1 MKNITLTACALVF
14 IILGFPA
21 YGAADRPNVVIIL
34 ADDLGYGDL
43 GCYNADSNIPTPNLD
58 RLATEGMRFTDA
70 HSPSAVCSPTRYGLL
85 TGRYAWRTEMKS
97 RVLWAFDRPLIEP
110 DRWTIARMMKGAGY
124 HTACIGK
131 WHLGWAWPTR
141 EGKPLDL
148 PFKIGRPGP
157 HAERVR
163 LARIV
168 DYSKPLGGGPL
179 GAGFDFYF
187 GDDVINQP
195 PFLWI
200 EDDRCLTLPTLP
212 NHPKILHGSSNGP
225 CTPDWD
231 HAKVLPRMTER
242 AIDYLRKRGS
252 SKDQPFLLYFP
263 LTAPHVPIVPPG
275 RFSGKSVYGPYG
287 DFVYY
292 VDWIVGRIAA
302 TLEETG
308 AAANTLLVFTSDNGS
323 YAGNLKGHR
332 PNGSLRGRKGQ
343 IFEGGHR
350 VPLII
355 RWPGKVAA
363 NSRNDQLV
371 GLNDL
376 PATFAAILKNPID
389 DGTAEDSV
397 NLMPTLRDPEKP
409 VRNSLVHHSVLGE
422 FALRSGKWKI
432 IPSKKMLFDLEADL
446 GERTNLAA
454 KHPKIVAELKQLMGE
469 ITVAKADKKNASK
482 PSGPKFQLDYKKKG
496 LHDGL
501 RQIKATLGKDS
512 VIFDVTDQVGIGG
525 GAINLVEGQWPKK
538 VFIRL
543 HLTGLEGFGVTVGD
557 KTFLGSYH
565 GENFPS
571 GKNRLQTR
579 MLDVKGNPLKG
590 RYLLKFTDPN
600 ASKRIIGYYEAEVP
614 QSALKSGAKKI
625 DLSWV
630 DFYRR

>member
-1 MKNITLTACALVF
+1 MKVLIPIVIGLMA
-14 IILGFPA
+14 PA
-21 YGAADRPNVVIIL
+21 SAPAESEKAPKPNVVIIL

-43 GCYNADSNIPTPNLD
+43 ECYNADSKIPTPNLD
-58 RLATEGMRFTDA
+58 RLAAEGMRFTDA

-97 RVLWAFDRPLIEP
+97 LVLWAFDRPLIEP

-148 PFKIGRPGP
+148 PFKIGQPGP

-163 LARIV
+163 LARTV

-200 EDDRCLTLPTLP
+200 EDNRCLTLPTLL

-231 HAKVLPRMTER
+231 QAKVLPRMTER
-242 AIDYLRKRGS
+242 AIDYLRKRGNS
-252 SKDQPFLLYFP
+252 NDQPFLLYFP

-275 RFSGKSVYGPYG
+275 RFAGKSVYGPYG
-287 DFVYY
+287 DFVHY

-308 AAANTLLVFTSDNGS
+308 AAANTLVVFTSDNGS

-355 RWPGKVAA
+355 RWPEQVAA
-363 NSRNDQLV
+363 GSRNDQLV

-376 PATFAAILKNPID
+376 PATLAAILESPIEE
-389 DGTAEDSV
+389 GEAEDSI
-397 NLMPTLRDPEKP
+397 NLLPTLRDPGKP
-409 VRNSLVHHSVLGE
+409 VRDSLVHHSVSGE
-422 FALRSGKWKI
+422 FALRSGKWKM
-432 IPSKKMLFDLEADL
+432 IPSKKMLF
-446 GERTNLAA
+446 NLATDPVEV
-454 KHPKIVAELKQLMGE
+454 KNQWNDQLKIISELKQLMGQ
-469 ITVAKADKKNASK
+469 ITIARADKKNASK

-496 LHDGL
+496 PHDGP
-501 RQIKATLGKDS
+501 R
-512 VIFDVTDQVGIGG
+512 
-525 GAINLVEGQWPKK
+525 
-538 VFIRL
+538 
-543 HLTGLEGFGVTVGD
+543 
-557 KTFLGSYH
+557 
-565 GENFPS
+565 
-571 GKNRLQTR
+571 
-579 MLDVKGNPLKG
+579 
-590 RYLLKFTDPN
+590 
-600 ASKRIIGYYEAEVP
+600 
-614 QSALKSGAKKI
+614 
-625 DLSWV
+625 
-630 DFYRR
+630 

>member
-1 MKNITLTACALVF
+1 MDFTKRSLFHVL
-14 IILGFPA
+14 LGCLA
-21 YGAADRPNVVIIL
+21 TGLSARAAHVDVPVGKPNVVLIL

-43 GCYNADSNIPTPNLD
+43 GCYNADSKIPTPNLD
-58 RLATEGMRFTDA
+58 RLAAEGMRFTDA

-141 EGKPLDL
+141 GGTPLDL
-148 PFKIGRPGP
+148 PFKIGQPG

-163 LARIV
+163 LARVV

-200 EDDRCLTLPTLP
+200 EDNRCLTRPTLP
-212 NHPKILHGSSNGP
+212 NHPNVLHGSSNGP

-231 HAKVLPRMTER
+231 QAKVLPRLTER
-242 AIDYLRKRGS
+242 AVDYLRKQGTG
-252 SKDQPFLLYFP
+252 KVQPFLLYFP
-263 LTAPHVPIVPPG
+263 LTAPHLPIVPPG

-287 DFVYY
+287 DFVHY
-292 VDWIVGRIAA
+292 VDWIVGRIAT

-308 AAANTLLVFTSDNGS
+308 AAPNTLLVFTSDNGS

-355 RWPGKVAA
+355 RWPGQVAA
-363 NSRNDQLV
+363 GSRNDQLV

-376 PATFAAILKNPID
+376 PATFAAILKNPMD
-389 DGTAEDSV
+389 EGAAEDSV
-397 NLMPTLRDPEKP
+397 NLMPTLCDPEKAI
-409 VRNSLVHHSVLGE
+409 RDSLVHHSVSGE
-422 FALRSGKWKI
+422 FAFRSGKWKM
-432 IPSKKMLFDLEADL
+432 IPSKKMLFDLATDSAEGKNQWNDQV
-446 GERTNLAA
+446 
-454 KHPKIVAELKQLMGE
+454 KVVSELKQLMRKT
-469 ITVAKADKKNASK
+469 IVAKA
-482 PSGPKFQLDYKKKG
+482 
-496 LHDGL
+496 
-501 RQIKATLGKDS
+501 GKRE
-512 VIFDVTDQVGIGG
+512 T
-525 GAINLVEGQWPKK
+525 P
-538 VFIRL
+538 
-543 HLTGLEGFGVTVGD
+543 
-557 KTFLGSYH
+557 
-565 GENFPS
+565 
-571 GKNRLQTR
+571 
-579 MLDVKGNPLKG
+579 
-590 RYLLKFTDPN
+590 
-600 ASKRIIGYYEAEVP
+600 
-614 QSALKSGAKKI
+614 
-625 DLSWV
+625 
-630 DFYRR
+630 